1 MVWKVV
7 HHKVVMMM
15 VNLKFHIDFVLR
27 CFFYCVLGFGAFGA
41 PSGYGFGQ
49 NYGSSS
55 GGGPMRRGGGG
66 RGGGAPYSRGGG
78 GGGRGGYRGR
88 N

>member
-1 MVWKVV
+1 MKS
-7 HHKVVMMM
+7 
-15 VNLKFHIDFVLR
+15 LKLFVFFHGYLFSA
-27 CFFYCVLGFGAFGA
+27 FGAFG
-41 PSGYGFGQ
+41 PPPGFDFGQ

-66 RGGGAPYSRGGG
+66 RGGNGIPYGRVS
-78 GGGRGGYRGR
+78 GRGGYRGR

>member
-1 MVWKVV
+1 MLISLPNV
-7 HHKVVMMM
+7 
-15 VNLKFHIDFVLR
+15 
-27 CFFYCVLGFGAFGA
+27 CFFLAYGAFGA
-41 PSGYGFGQ
+41 PSGFGFGQ

-66 RGGGAPYSRGGG
+66 RGGGGGGGAPYSRGGG
-78 GGGRGGYRGR
+78 RGGGGAGYRGR